1 MDEANAEVNDTAR
14 LWLHR
19 GCPDFC
25 PWIWVRCQH
34 WDVFYLD
41 VFKNYVDMISFYTL
55 CIYCIYNNIYTYS
68 EMFGDT
74 LWAPP
79 QEPNSQQLPG
89 PVLILIHG
97 IDIAHPEE
105 GETREKPLWGGFM
118 WVTQSWTHHLGF
130 NPAFRVMLLLG
141 VVYYWVYHSMEIWWV
156 DNLQP
161 TILIFESEDIMF
173 L

>member
-55 CIYCIYNNIYTYS
+55 CIYCIYNNIYVFRNVRWY
-68 EMFGDT
+68 T
-74 LWAPP
+74 LSTTTRA
-79 QEPNSQQLPG
+79 QLPTTPRSG
-89 PVLILIHG
+89 P
-97 IDIAHPEE
+97 HPDPWHRHSAPRRRWDKRK
-105 GETREKPLWGGFM
+105 TSVGGFM

-130 NPAFRVMLLLG
+130 NPPFRVMLLLG

>member
-1 MDEANAEVNDTAR
+1 
-14 LWLHR
+14 
-19 GCPDFC
+19 
-25 PWIWVRCQH
+25 
-34 WDVFYLD
+34 
-41 VFKNYVDMISFYTL
+41 
-55 CIYCIYNNIYTYS
+55 
-68 EMFGDT
+68 MFGDT

-130 NPAFRVMLLLG
+130 NPPFRVMLLLG
-141 VVYYWVYHSMEIWWV
+141 VVYDWVYHSMEIWWV